1 MLENNVHKLSLL
13 SLSFLMM
20 LASNVALARGSNLPD
35 FTKLVEQTAPAVVN
49 ISATRA
55 TKKEPQRNLLDN
67 FFRRGNPSEGRD
79 SYTPPQTSEGSGF
92 IISSDGYLLTNR
104 HVVLMADEIIVKMT
118 NGREYTAE
126 VIGEDSGTDVALLK
140 IEAQSLPVI
149 RTGHSDDLKVGEW
162 VLGFGA
168 PFGFEQTVTAGIVS
182 GKRRTLGR
190 EQYVPYIQTDV
201 AINPG
206 NSGGPLVSLDGK
218 VVGINSQ
225 ILSRSGGYI
234 GLSFAIPIELALHV
248 AKQFKEY
255 GKVRRGY
262 LGVQY
267 QDVTYEL
274 AQAFELDAVEGALL
288 NQVTKDSVADEAGLK
303 NGDIVLQFDGKA
315 VKRSSELPFI
325 VGLIQPGTTVKVDI
339 VRKGKK
345 MRLDLTVGERPEETE
360 EVAEVESKSETNDL
374 GLLVEDIDD
383 EIRKIIESE
392 GIIVSRVL
400 DGPAARAGIRR
411 RDIILTLGNKTVKSV
426 EQFHQLVAELPRGE
440 GIPVLVL
447 RSPGIQRFMK
457 IRIPT

>member
-1 MLENNVHKLSLL
+1 MEIDVSKLRLL
-13 SLSFLMM
+13 SLSFMIM
-20 LASNVALARGSNLPD
+20 LTSNVVLARGSNLPD
-35 FTKLVEQTAPAVVN
+35 FTTLVEKTAPAVVN

-55 TKKEPQRNLLDN
+55 TKKKSQSTLLDN
-67 FFRRGNPSEGRD
+67 FFRRNRPSED
-79 SYTPPQTSEGSGF
+79 KDTYNPPQTSEGSGF

-104 HVVLMADEIIVKMT
+104 HVVILADEIIVKMN
-118 NGREYTAE
+118 NGREYIAE

-140 IEAQSLPVI
+140 IDAKSLPVI
-149 RTGHSDDLKVGEW
+149 QTGHSDALKVGEW

-182 GKRRTLGR
+182 AKRRTLGR

-206 NSGGPLVSLDGK
+206 NSGGPLVSLDGN

-248 AKQFKEY
+248 AEQFKKY
-255 GKVRRGY
+255 GKVHRGY

-267 QDVTYEL
+267 QDVTYAL

-288 NQVTKDSVADEAGLK
+288 NQITKGSVADKAGLK
-303 NGDIVLQFDGKA
+303 NGDIVLKFDGKS
-315 VKRSSELPFI
+315 VQRSGELPFI
-325 VGLIQPGTTVKVDI
+325 VGLIQPGTTVEVDI
-339 VRKGKK
+339 VRKGKQ

-360 EVAEVESKSETNDL
+360 EVAEVEAEPNTNTL
-374 GLLVEDIDD
+374 GLVVEDIDD
-383 EIRKIIESE
+383 EIRELIESD

-400 DGPAARAGIRR
+400 NGPAARAGIRR

-426 EQFHQLVAELPRGE
+426 KHFTQLVSELPKGE

-447 RSPGIQRFMK
+447 RSPGIQRFMT
-457 IRIPT
+457 IRIPK